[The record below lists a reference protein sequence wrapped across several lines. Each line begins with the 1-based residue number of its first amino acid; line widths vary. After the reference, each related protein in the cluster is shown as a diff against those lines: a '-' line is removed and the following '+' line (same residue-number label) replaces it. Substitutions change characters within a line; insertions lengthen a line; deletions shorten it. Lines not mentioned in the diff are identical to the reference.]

1 MVKRVEKASMKMSEN
16 RVFIIRSLLL
26 VLMSVFVTGC
36 SMPDIEPF
44 SNATVTLASAVKE
57 GGQVTIK
64 SLEKSSVKVNG
75 QIAEPSDPRHPAAKL
90 KDYWSKRVEV
100 MDALA
105 AYSGSLTAIADASKN
120 GKANATDVLRTVNSL
135 ANKIPGVS
143 AVSSEAGGLII
154 YIAEAVIELKAY
166 NDLWKAVGE
175 ADKAIQG
182 IAKILSGNVES
193 SNGSNIESLKK
204 LYVGGEQKISSPL
217 QRDEREKRQKLGKLE
232 DKRADLAEKVKDF
245 EAKRESLQNELLEI
259 AAGTLAATDIE
270 KKEQKFKVYSSG
282 IEIYLTRM
290 LSLDKPISDAQSAL
304 AESEEKLA
312 AHRKENERVLDM
324 LTQAAESVILWG
336 KAHSDLKLA
345 LKENR
350 RPNVVLLAQKAI
362 ELQAA
367 VDAIKNKQK

>member
-1 MVKRVEKASMKMSEN
+1 MVKRVEKASMKISEN

-44 SNATVTLASAVKE
+44 SSATVTLASAVKE

-90 KDYWSKRVEV
+90 KDYWSKRVEA

-143 AVSSEAGGLII
+143 AVSSEAGGLTI

-193 SNGSNIESLKK
+193 SNGGNIESLKK
-204 LYVGGEQKISSPL
+204 LYVGGEQKITSPL
-217 QRDEREKRQKLGKLE
+217 QTDEREKRQKLGKLE
-232 DKRADLAEKVKDF
+232 DKRAALAQKVKVF

-259 AAGTLAATDIE
+259 ATGTLAATDIE
-270 KKEQKFKVYSSG
+270 KKEQMFKVYSSG

-290 LSLDKPISDAQSAL
+290 LSLDKPISDAQAAF
-304 AESEEKLA
+304 AESKEKLA
-312 AHRKENERVLDM
+312 AHRKENQRVLDM
-324 LTQAAESVILWG
+324 LTQVAESVTLWA
-336 KAHSDLKLA
+336 KTHSDLKMA

-350 RPNVVLLAQKAI
+350 RPNIALLAKKAI
-362 ELQAA
+362 ELQVA